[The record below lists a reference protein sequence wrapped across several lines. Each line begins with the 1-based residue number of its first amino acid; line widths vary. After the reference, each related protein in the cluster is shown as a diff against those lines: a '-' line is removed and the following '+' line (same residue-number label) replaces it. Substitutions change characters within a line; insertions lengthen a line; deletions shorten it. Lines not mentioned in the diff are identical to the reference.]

1 MKCPHCR
8 SQISYVV
15 IKSHCQQRVGL
26 TMGNVANDYFE
37 ENEVIETTDI
47 ECPACEGSLMGD
59 VSQI

>member
-15 IKSHCQQRVGL
+15 IKSNCQQMVGL
-26 TMGNVANDYFE
+26 VMGNVAIECLDE
-37 ENEVIETTDI
+37 IEVIETTDI